1 MATAVTIAS
10 AYYAANHFQ
19 INTRTRNFIS
29 DKVAWRHDMFT
40 MKKAFP
46 QGGDQIVVVIDGT
59 TMELTEA
66 AAQRL
71 CEKLR
76 SRPDLYQSVER
87 QNGGAFFDQ
96 NALLYM
102 PLADT
107 RHTTEELS
115 KARPILMGLATDPSL
130 RGIMNVYSLVSRG
143 VAKKTGTLNNFN
155 RPLLP

>member
-1 MATAVTIAS
+1 
-10 AYYAANHFQ
+10 
-19 INTRTRNFIS
+19 
-29 DKVAWRHDMFT
+29 
-40 MKKAFP
+40 
-46 QGGDQIVVVIDGT
+46 
-59 TMELTEA
+59 MELTEA

-130 RGIMNVYSLVSRG
+130 RGIMNVDSLVSRG

-155 RPLLP
+155 RPITALADTLDDLLSGAEGFFFLAELAHGRNGEPPGVAPNHLGQAYP